1 MLAPPLKLLRGPS
14 PLWPPSLPT
23 PMMYKSTTVKNYKR
37 RPTLKRSV
45 IKYCGKLKLCLLDLD
60 PNPSPKPLQ
69 WFETFY
75 LRDGFITHQ
84 RINIGNKQ
92 ITNKAY
98 DESEM
103 RTLQKRI
110 VTLENPRV

>member
-23 PMMYKSTTVKNYKR
+23 PMMYKSTTVKNHKR

-75 LRDGFITHQ
+75 LVMVTSP
-84 RINIGNKQ
+84 INGSTLE
-92 ITNKAY
+92 TNK
-98 DESEM
+98 S
-103 RTLQKRI
+103 RI
-110 VTLENPRV
+110 RPMMSQR